1 MVSDHKY
8 KRTVN
13 RLQKRLFDS
22 MRVGDRTGGYSV
34 IEESLRYNIRP
45 ADIYTYIIGGTLS
58 AIGQLWH
65 KGEITVAHEHLS
77 SQLASNLIEVVL
89 QKSPKLPSNGLR
101 AVVTTPVGERHWVAA
116 QMFSNLLILSGWEVD
131 YLGTET
137 PGQDLA
143 QYVSS
148 TKVDVVALSI
158 ILDSNLN
165 QAVDCVQN
173 LKDLPDPPV
182 ICVGGPVIK
191 ENDENFSDVF
201 VVRDPVSAID
211 HIEKVMGLA
220 PGRVSLQEMLNSI
233 GEKVQEIRKA
243 KGLNQESLAK
253 LAGVDRAYVSLVEN
267 GKQNLTMAA
276 LFNLSSALGVT
287 IPTLIQTNTEIE

>member
-89 QKSPKLPSNGLR
+89 QKSPKLSSNGLR

>member
-287 IPTLIQTNTEIE
+287 IPTLIQTNPEIE

>member
-89 QKSPKLPSNGLR
+89 QKSPKLPSNRLR

-287 IPTLIQTNTEIE
+287 IPTLIQTNPEIE

>member
-1 MVSDHKY
+1 MVVDNKY
-8 KRTVN
+8 KRTMN

-22 MRVGDRTGGYSV
+22 MRIGDRTGGYSV
-34 IEESLRYNIRP
+34 VEEALMYNIRP

-58 AIGQLWH
+58 SIGQLWH

-89 QKSPKLPSNGLR
+89 QKSPKLSSNGLR

-143 QYVSS
+143 QFVSS
-148 TKVDVVALSI
+148 TKADVVALSI
-158 ILDSNLN
+158 ILDSNLS
-165 QAVDCVQN
+165 QAIDCVEN
-173 LKDLPDPPV
+173 LKDLSDPPV

-201 VVRDPVSAID
+201 IVRDPVSAIE

-287 IPTLIQTNTEIE
+287 IPTLIQSNTEIE

>member
-89 QKSPKLPSNGLR
+89 QKSPKLSSNGLR

-287 IPTLIQTNTEIE
+287 IPTLIQTNPEIE

>member
-1 MVSDHKY
+1 M
-8 KRTVN
+8 
-13 RLQKRLFDS
+13 
-22 MRVGDRTGGYSV
+22 
-34 IEESLRYNIRP
+34 
-45 ADIYTYIIGGTLS
+45 
-58 AIGQLWH
+58 
-65 KGEITVAHEHLS
+65 
-77 SQLASNLIEVVL
+77 
-89 QKSPKLPSNGLR
+89 
-101 AVVTTPVGERHWVAA
+101 AA

-143 QYVSS
+143 QFVSS
-148 TKVDVVALSI
+148 TKADVVALSI
-158 ILDSNLN
+158 ILDSNLS
-165 QAVDCVQN
+165 QAIDCVEN
-173 LKDLPDPPV
+173 LKDLSDPPV

-201 VVRDPVSAID
+201 IVRDPVSAIE

-287 IPTLIQTNTEIE
+287 IPTLIQSNTEIE